1 MNPAENKA
9 PRWRVVLLWWVGL
22 ALVLLAWEAAS
33 WSQPRYVLP
42 GPAATWEA
50 LLGLIRDE
58 ELGAGV
64 LLTLQRALG
73 GLGIACLIGLPWG
86 WAAGTWR
93 PVEELTA
100 SWTQLLMAIP
110 PIVIVVV
117 GMLWLGPSPSVV
129 LLVVALRRSRRRA
142 PCRRGAVTY
151 VAPDLVDGDRLFR
164 SGRGGRVRRVII
176 PAGVPPV
183 VSAVTVAVV
192 QSVGL
197 AVMAELLS
205 TTTGLG
211 AEVQQARTNLE
222 TADVFALSA
231 VMAALTLGLEL
242 LFLRPLRNRLA
253 RYR

>member
-1 MNPAENKA
+1 MNPAENEA
-9 PRWRVVLLWWVGL
+9 PRWRVVLLWWLGL

-129 LLVVALRRSRRRA
+129 LLVVALVTMPLLVTSLRD
-142 PCRRGAVTY
+142 AVTN
-151 VAPDLVDGDRLFR
+151 VDPDLLEMARLFR
-164 SGRGGRVRRVII
+164 FGLWGKIGRAHV
-176 PAGVPPV
+176 
-183 VSAVTVAVV
+183 
-192 QSVGL
+192 
-197 AVMAELLS
+197 
-205 TTTGLG
+205 
-211 AEVQQARTNLE
+211 
-222 TADVFALSA
+222 
-231 VMAALTLGLEL
+231 
-242 LFLRPLRNRLA
+242 
-253 RYR
+253 